1 MPANHVVSLTGV
13 HGTVWVT
20 TVVTTTQIECV
31 VTAVVVGTEEIE
43 AVQEDHRLHGH
54 SVPVDHVGGKSY
66 TTIQEVS
73 TT

>member
-31 VTAVVVGTEEIE
+31 VTAVVVGTEEMQV
-43 AVQEDHRLHGH
+43 VQEDHRLHGH
-54 SVPVDHVGGKSY
+54 NVLVVRVGGNLSS
-66 TTIQEVS
+66 TSQED
-73 TT
+73 

>member
-31 VTAVVVGTEEIE
+31 VTAVVVGTEEM
-43 AVQEDHRLHGH
+43 
-54 SVPVDHVGGKSY
+54 
-66 TTIQEVS
+66 
-73 TT
+73 